1 MANLIAAACD
11 SLTSDCLDNLNG
23 ILLPDQAKATA
34 LGTPRG
40 FISGLI
46 PYLFTFGGLILLIML
61 MWGGLEML
69 TGASDP
75 KAQEAG
81 KTRMSNA
88 IIGFILL
95 FCSYWLAQLVQAIFG
110 ISIL

>member
-1 MANLIAAACD
+1 MANLIAATCD
-11 SLTSDCLDNLNG
+11 TLTSTCMDSLNG

-46 PYLFTFGGLILLIML
+46 PYLFTFAGLILLVML

-75 KAQEAG
+75 KAQDAG
-81 KTRMSNA
+81 KQRMMNA

-95 FCSYWLAQLVQAIFG
+95 FCSYWLADIVQRIFG